1 MNLEAHIA
9 RQNVRKAKL
18 AERAA
23 IADIGK
29 ARVSVETAVKVR
41 PLINRIIQ
49 RRKAAEIDLITATVG
64 AN

>member
-9 RQNVRKAKL
+9 RQRIREAKL

-23 IADIGK
+23 VAALGE
-29 ARVSVETAVKVR
+29 ARASIKTAVKVR
-41 PLINRIIQ
+41 PLINRIIA

-64 AN
+64 VE